1 VGSAQ
6 RAEAAKIFLRAARC
20 PLRAGF
26 PGFFA
31 PNEPSKESPSS
42 RDRFAAH
49 MRRTI
54 LILAAFA
61 ALPVCA
67 EQRFS
72 AADVP
77 GIGIH
82 KTGKIVISNTSKTI
96 NAVRVAGNV
105 HETLVSF
112 QATLPRVPVAMSA
125 YISSAVSSAI
135 TDAAQTH
142 GVDARLLT
150 AVARRESAFNENAL
164 SPAGAVGVMQL
175 MPATARIL
183 GVNVYDT
190 RDNIFGAARY
200 LRSLLDTFHGD
211 LDLTLAAYNAGPG
224 AVHKFG
230 GVPPYRETQAYVR
243 SVRAAYESALR

>member
-1 VGSAQ
+1 
-6 RAEAAKIFLRAARC
+6 
-20 PLRAGF
+20 
-26 PGFFA
+26 
-31 PNEPSKESPSS
+31 
-42 RDRFAAH
+42 
-49 MRRTI
+49 MRKA
-54 LILAAFA
+54 LILLAAIG
-61 ALPVCA
+61 ALSTQA
-67 EQRFS
+67 QQRFS

-82 KTGKIVISNTSKTI
+82 KTGRIVISNTSTSI
-96 NAVRVAGNV
+96 SAVRVAGNV

-112 QATLPRVPVAMSA
+112 QATLPRVPIAMPA
-125 YISSAVSSAI
+125 TISSAI
-135 TDAAQTH
+135 EDAAQTH

-164 SPAGAVGVMQL
+164 SRAGAVGVMQL

-200 LRSLLDTFHGD
+200 LRSLLATFHGD

-224 AVHKFG
+224 PVH
-230 GVPPYRETQAYVR
+230 
-243 SVRAAYESALR
+243 

>member
-1 VGSAQ
+1 
-6 RAEAAKIFLRAARC
+6 
-20 PLRAGF
+20 
-26 PGFFA
+26 
-31 PNEPSKESPSS
+31 
-42 RDRFAAH
+42 
-49 MRRTI
+49 MRRA
-54 LILAAFA
+54 LLLLAAVGA
-61 ALPVCA
+61 ISTQAQ
-67 EQRFS
+67 QRFS
-72 AADVP
+72 AADLP

-82 KTGKIVISNTSKTI
+82 KTGKIVISNTSTSI
-96 NAVRVAGNV
+96 NAIRVAGNV

-112 QATLPRVPVAMSA
+112 QATLPRVPIAMPS
-125 YISSAVSSAI
+125 YISSAI
-135 TDAAQTH
+135 EDAAQTH

-175 MPATARIL
+175 MPATARML
-183 GVNVYDT
+183 GVNVYDA

-243 SVRAAYESALR
+243 SVRAAYESASR